1 MVAERLSVSLSA
13 ESAAAVRKAA
23 SDAGMSVSGWVE
35 RTVGGIARRQAGL
48 QAMDEYEEV
57 HGAFTPEE
65 LEQARRTLRGL
76 GLLDVRVAG

>member
-35 RTVGGIARRQAGL
+35 QTIGSIARREAGL
-48 QAMDEYEEV
+48 RAMDEYEAEY
-57 HGAFTPEE
+57 GAFTNEE
-65 LEQARRTLRGL
+65 REQARRTLREL

>member
-48 QAMDEYEEV
+48 RAMDEHEAE
-57 HGAFTPEE
+57 HGAFTREE
-65 LEQARRTLRGL
+65 RERARQTLREL
-76 GLLDVRVAG
+76 GLLDVHVAG

>member
-35 RTVGGIARRQAGL
+35 RTVGSIARRQAGL
-48 QAMDEYEEV
+48 RAMDEYEAE
-57 HGAFTPEE
+57 HGAFTHEE
-65 LEQARRTLRGL
+65 REQARRTLREL
-76 GLLDVRVAG
+76 GLLDVGAAG

>member
-35 RTVGGIARRQAGL
+35 RTVGSIARRQAGL
-48 QAMDEYEEV
+48 QAMDEYEAE
-57 HGAFTPEE
+57 HGAFTNEE
-65 LEQARRTLRGL
+65 REQARQALREL
-76 GLLDVRVAG
+76 GLLEVRAAG

>member
-1 MVAERLSVSLSA
+1 MVAERLSVSLSV

-48 QAMDEYEEV
+48 LAMDEYEAE

-65 LEQARRTLRGL
+65 REQARRTLREL